1 MSCMLCMSMFASM
14 VNMGVKVLVN
24 RTVDSNGEHG
34 CVMSMCEH
42 GCHEL
47 RSNTKTPSVFCESSI
62 RQAPP
67 AMWSTYVCHKYVWT
81 CHKYGQHCMSLV
93 WSA

>member
-1 MSCMLCMSMFASM
+1 MRNAELMGCMLCMSMFASM

-47 RSNTKTPSVFCESSI
+47 RSNTKTPSVFWNAKHLSGSACDVVNI
-62 RQAPP
+62 
-67 AMWSTYVCHKYVWT
+67 
-81 CHKYGQHCMSLV
+81 CMS
-93 WSA
+93 